1 MIIAQ
6 VSLKWN
12 FDNELFVYK
21 IVYVLLFDILFSI
34 HVPSELLDIAL
45 TERIINMF
53 FIYSNNISLF
63 IIIIY
68 IILIYVILIIIF
80 INY

>member
-1 MIIAQ
+1 M
-6 VSLKWN
+6 
-12 FDNELFVYK
+12 FVYK

-53 FIYSNNISLF
+53 FYLFKQYF
-63 IIIIY
+63 IIYYYYLYNPYLCNPYHYIY
-68 IILIYVILIIIF
+68 QLLNMYVFPTPLRKL
-80 INY
+80 